1 MQSAK
6 RNLAVQTPIP
16 TLPRRTRGEGRI
28 RRSSHAPQPSRA
40 GRGRGIAILELMLV
54 LPILLM
60 LSFGLVDY
68 GYFFYLKS
76 TVQGAGEAGARAA
89 IVTGAA
95 NSDVATAVTSVM
107 SLAGIPAANYT
118 VTTVPTDIT
127 TAATGTY
134 VSVTVSCSWGTVGY
148 HALPVFMGGISNSKQ
163 LAGAGSM
170 RRE

>member
-1 MQSAK
+1 M
-6 RNLAVQTPIP
+6 RNSSTVILFAS
-16 TLPRRTRGEGRI
+16 PR
-28 RRSSHAPQPSRA
+28 RA
-40 GRGRGIAILELMLV
+40 GRRGGVAILELMLV

-76 TVQGAGEAGARAA
+76 TVQGAGDAGARAA

-95 NSDVATAVTSVM
+95 NSDVTTAVSNVM
-107 SLAGIPAANYT
+107 SLAGIPSNKYT
-118 VTTVPTDIT
+118 VTTVPTDVS

-148 HALPVFMGGISNSKQ
+148 HALPVFAGGISNSKQ
-163 LAGAGSM
+163 LVGAGSM